1 LHCHLAT
8 LLHHP
13 LWELFVFSH
22 RQNDWTA
29 IPRAILLAVLSSVFV
44 SFVLAQLAEG
54 RESSPDWRA
63 EVRRCA
69 QRQDWAAAMKIVNQE
84 IAKYPNDGEVR
95 AWRARLLTWSGQL
108 SQAEQEYQQILQ
120 TDRTDP
126 DIWLGLSTVYL
137 REGKIQQAEQAID
150 AAESLDPRRA
160 DIHVA
165 RGRVLEAAAKP
176 RAARLEFQKA
186 LLLDP
191 SSQEARAGLAATR
204 GEPRQELHFEQDN
217 DVLSYADSIH
227 SEYVTLTSQWAPAW
241 TTTASGNFFQ
251 YYGVQAAKLL
261 ASVTRRQPGF
271 AAVTLGGAISH
282 DNAVI
287 PRSEVFFGLDRG
299 WKTSSAGLVRGV
311 ELAYEQHWYWYQS
324 ARILT
329 LSGTSI
335 LYFPQDWTFSIG
347 ATGARSA
354 FSSANSEWKPSE
366 LARLELPIRRW
377 GEKRLFGNFLFA
389 VGTEDFAQVDQIGR
403 FASQTY
409 GSGLRLQ
416 LSPRQGFTE
425 YVSYQK
431 RTQNR
436 SDTGFGLSYDVHF

>member
-1 LHCHLAT
+1 MP
-8 LLHHP
+8 LHHCV
-13 LWELFVFSH
+13 WELFVFLH
-22 RQNDWTA
+22 RQDDWA
-29 IPRAILLAVLSSVFV
+29 AVPRAILLALLSSVFPC
-44 SFVLAQLAEG
+44 FAFIPLAKA
-54 RESSPDWRA
+54 RESSLDWRA

-108 SQAEQEYQQILQ
+108 SQAEHEYQQILQ

-137 REGKIQQAEQAID
+137 REGKIQLAEQAID

-160 DIHVA
+160 DIRVE
-165 RGRVLEAAAKP
+165 RGRILQAAAQP

-186 LLLDP
+186 LELDP
-191 SSQEARAGLAATR
+191 TSDAARAGLLAAR
-204 GEPRQELHFEQDN
+204 GAPRQDVRFGQDN
-217 DVLSYADSIH
+217 DFLSYADSIH
-227 SEYVTLTSQWAPAW
+227 GEYVTLTSQWSPGW
-241 TTTASGNFFQ
+241 STTESGNFFQ
-251 YYGVQAAKLL
+251 YYGVQAAKLA

-271 AAVTLGGAISH
+271 AAVTLGGAIGH

-287 PRSEVFFGLDRG
+287 PRSEAFFGFDRG
-299 WKTSSAGLVRGV
+299 WKIGGAGPVRGL

-329 LSGTSI
+329 LNGTSI
-335 LYFPQDWTFSIG
+335 LYLPGDWTFSIN

-354 FSSANSEWKPSE
+354 FSATDSEWKPSE
-366 LARLELPIRRW
+366 LARLEFPFARW

-389 VGTEDFAQVDQIGR
+389 VGTEDFAEVDQIGR

-409 GSGLRLQ
+409 GSGLRFQ
-416 LSPRQGFTE
+416 MTPRQGISE
-425 YVSYQK
+425 YVTYQK
-431 RTQNR
+431 RTQNK
-436 SDTGFGLSYDVHF
+436 SDIGVGLSYDIHF